1 MANPPESQRGVILN
15 LLRGKRTAPV
25 PPFAVLSSLISPALD
40 AHGLSFHEIHHD
52 PYKMVLAA
60 SAAHELYGLASAT
73 LPTDLI
79 VQAEAFGA
87 RIDFREDM
95 PEAMWPLVPEPLF
108 PSPAE
113 VVSPR
118 GDFVGHGRIPL
129 VCDALRMLKQR
140 AGSGIVVGAWIAG
153 PFTLANY
160 LVDYET
166 LLPAV
171 KESPRDVTRALDIF
185 TGALIASAHAYT
197 SAGADFI
204 TIHEMGGSP
213 GVLGPSAFGELV
225 LPHLQRITAALSV
238 PTILS
243 VCGNTNNAI
252 ELLAQ
257 AGANALHVDQMND
270 LARSREILGDD
281 VLLLGNLD
289 PVAEIANGDA
299 RTVRAAVERAAR
311 AGADAI
317 MPGCDL
323 YLSTPS
329 KNMRLWIEQV
339 RALPDKTI

>member
-1 MANPPESQRGVILN
+1 MANPPESPRAVVLN
-15 LLRGKRTAPV
+15 LLRGKRTTPA
-25 PPFAVLSSLISPALD
+25 PPFSVLSTIIAPALD
-40 AHGLSFHEIHHD
+40 ARGLTFHQIHHD
-52 PYKMVLAA
+52 PHKMVLAA

-95 PEAMWPLVPEPLF
+95 PEAMWPLVPEALF
-108 PSPAE
+108 ASPAE

-118 GDFVGHGRIPL
+118 GDFARRGRIPL
-129 VCDALRMLKQR
+129 VCDALRRLKER
-140 AGSGIVVGAWIAG
+140 VGAEIAVGAWIAG

-160 LVDYET
+160 VVDYDS

-171 KESPRDVTRALDIF
+171 KQSPRNVTHALAIF
-185 TGALIASAHAYT
+185 TEALLATAFAYQN
-197 SAGADFI
+197 AGADFV

-213 GVLGPSAFGELV
+213 GVLGPRAFGELV
-225 LPHLQRITAALSV
+225 LPHLQRITAALKV

-243 VCGNTNNAI
+243 VCGRTNNAV

-257 AGANALHVDQMND
+257 AGANAMHVDQEND
-270 LARSREILGDD
+270 LARSRALLGSD
-281 VLLLGNLD
+281 VLLFGNLD

-299 RTVRAAVERAAR
+299 RVIRGAVKRATD

-317 MPGCDL
+317 MPGCDM
-323 YLSTPS
+323 YLSTPAE
-329 KNMRLWIEQV
+329 NMRLWIEAV
-339 RALPDKTI
+339 RTLPNKTI